1 MLLKKYNP
9 ITNGLRHRIIISKNS
24 LQKNKISKNLI
35 FGLTKK
41 SGRNN
46 LGKIITYQRGGGH
59 KRLYRI
65 IDFKRQFFKENA
77 IVLHKEYDP
86 NRTAFIALIKY
97 QSGHL
102 SYIIAPESLKV
113 GDVVSNLFEINN
125 NTINLDVNRNI
136 GTSLPL
142 FLVPKGSLIHNIEL
156 KPGKGAQLVRA
167 AGTFAKVIEKYKNGY
182 AAVELSSGE
191 TRLISLLSIVTLGS
205 VSNKDNF
212 NKVLGKAGAV
222 RWLNKRP
229 VVRGMAMN
237 PIDHPHGG
245 GQGKAKGRLS
255 STPWGKLTKGP
266 KTRVNKLTS
275 KFIFKYNNK

>member
-9 ITNGLRHRIIISKNS
+9 VTNGSRHRIIISK
-24 LQKNKISKNLI
+24 QDIKKNPTVKKLV

-46 LGKIITYQRGGGH
+46 LGKIITFQRGGGH

-77 IVLHKEYDP
+77 IVVHKEYDP

-97 QSGHL
+97 TSGHL
-102 SYIIAPESLKV
+102 SYIIAPENLKV
-113 GDVVSNLFEINN
+113 GDMVSNLFEISNDS
-125 NTINLDVNRNI
+125 INLDVNRHV

-156 KPGKGAQLVRA
+156 KPGKGGQLVRS
-167 AGTFAKVIEKYKNGY
+167 AGTFAKLIEKYKNGY
-182 AAVELSSGE
+182 GSVELSSGE
-191 TRLISLLSIVTLGS
+191 IRLIPLLSIVTLGS

-212 NKVLGKAGAV
+212 NKVFGKAGAI

-229 VVRGMAMN
+229 TVRGMAMN

-255 STPWGKLTKGP
+255 STPWSKLTKGP
-266 KTRVNKLTS
+266 KTRVNKFTS
-275 KFIFKYNNK
+275 KFILKYNN